1 MSQEN
6 LDLVMR
12 AIQATIRQPKPDF
25 ETMNALF
32 HSDHVLV
39 SIAADK
45 LGSEGEA
52 VGASGYKAWVQARQD
67 VMSFEAELG
76 GAIDVGPDT
85 VIAVMTFRFQ
95 GASSGAII
103 EQRVWAVMT
112 VTDGKITRTENY
124 IDPAEAL
131 EAVGLLE

>member
-6 LDLVMR
+6 VDLVMR
-12 AIQATIRQPKPDF
+12 AIRAVISQPKPDF
-25 ETMNALF
+25 GTMNALF
-32 HSDHVLV
+32 HADHVLV

-52 VGASGYKAWVQARQD
+52 VGASGYKEWVEAQQD
-67 VMSFEAELG
+67 IVSFETELG

-85 VIAVMTFRFQ
+85 VIAVMTIRFQ
-95 GASSGAII
+95 GASSGATTD
-103 EQRVWAVMT
+103 QRVWAVMT
-112 VTDGKITRTENY
+112 VKDGKITRTENY

-131 EAVGLLE
+131 EAVRFQE

>member
-6 LDLVMR
+6 VDLVMR
-12 AIQATIRQPKPDF
+12 AIWAATRRPKPDF

-32 HSDHVLV
+32 HPDHVLV
-39 SIAADK
+39 SIAAHK

-52 VGASGYKAWVQARQD
+52 VGASGYKAWAEAQQD
-67 VMSFEAELG
+67 VVSFETEVG
-76 GAIDVGPDT
+76 GAIDIGPST
-85 VIAVMTFRFQ
+85 VIAVMTIRFH
-95 GASSGAII
+95 GASSGATT

-112 VTDGKITRTENY
+112 VKDGKVMRTENY

-131 EAVGLLE
+131 EAVGLGQ